1 MPPSL
6 LEQAKG
12 GDAAAIAALMNQALQ
27 SKGFTVQ
34 GDRQGDCLQ
43 LWLTAQTLPPQAAT
57 VDYVRRGIA
66 RLQVAALGVLQ
77 IYGEQ
82 ADQQQPGWGVQID
95 LRRATAEVIQLALGS
110 EPAPPPEALIEAP
123 IEAPEERIEE
133 PVSETESAAE
143 PTPSGS
149 APGSIDYA
157 YALLGLDPGD
167 SLQKVEGTYFKLKA
181 LALREGDRPKVE
193 ELKKAF
199 HQLKEHIENPP
210 VIKPEATATPQP
222 PPSIDEDES
231 LSPVER
237 VELILKRQGVA
248 AQVSTQESQLYISW
262 LAVRV
267 INPEDAAHQVHGLLT
282 QQTLTK
288 MGFHGIETLV
298 ISGLSRDHA
307 VVWQK
312 TLSLAK

>member
-27 SKGFTVQ
+27 SKGVTVQ

-43 LWLTAQTLPPQAAT
+43 LWLTAPTLPPQPAT

-66 RLQVAALGVLQ
+66 RLQVASLGVLQ

-95 LRRATAEVIQLALGS
+95 LRRATAEVIQLDLTS
-110 EPAPPPEALIEAP
+110 EAAAP
-123 IEAPEERIEE
+123 IEAPVAPPIPE
-133 PVSETESAAE
+133 PVEPENAAASAAPE
-143 PTPSGS
+143 A

-157 YALLGLDPGD
+157 YALLGLAPGD
-167 SLQKVEGTYFKLKA
+167 SVQQVEGSYFKLKA
-181 LALREGDRPKVE
+181 LALREGDRPRVE

-210 VIKPEATATPQP
+210 VVKPAAADTPQAP
-222 PPSIDEDES
+222 PAIDQDES

-237 VELILKRQGVA
+237 IEVLLKQQGVA
-248 AQVSTQESQLYISW
+248 AQVSTQDSQLYISW

-267 INPEDAAHQVHGLLT
+267 INPEDAARQVHLLLT
-282 QQTLTK
+282 PQMLTK

-298 ISGLSRDHA
+298 ISGLSRDHT

-312 TLSLAK
+312 TLPVAK

>member
-27 SKGFTVQ
+27 SKGVTVQ

-95 LRRATAEVIQLALGS
+95 LRRATAQVIQLALNS
-110 EPAPPPEALIEAP
+110 EAAALP
-123 IEAPEERIEE
+123 LEEPIEE
-133 PVSETESAAE
+133 PIPEPGSAAE
-143 PTPSGS
+143 PTSPET

-167 SLQKVEGTYFKLKA
+167 SLQKVEDSYFKLKA
-181 LALREGDRPKVE
+181 LALREGDRPQVE

-210 VIKPEATATPQP
+210 AIKLAAAETPQT
-222 PPSIDEDES
+222 PPSIDQDES

-237 VELILKRQGVA
+237 IEVILKRQGVA
-248 AQVSTQESQLYISW
+248 AQVSTQDSQLYISW

-267 INPEDAAHQVHGLLT
+267 INPEDAARQVHGLLT

-312 TLSLAK
+312 TLPLAK

>member
-1 MPPSL
+1 MSPSL

-27 SKGFTVQ
+27 SKGVTVQ

-43 LWLTAQTLPPQAAT
+43 LWLTAPVLPPQAAT

-66 RLQVAALGVLQ
+66 RLQVASLGVLQ
-77 IYGEQ
+77 IYGDQ

-95 LRRATAEVIQLALGS
+95 LRRATAEVIQLDLMS
-110 EPAPPPEALIEAP
+110 EAAAP
-123 IEAPEERIEE
+123 IEAPVAPPISE
-133 PVSETESAAE
+133 PVAE
-143 PTPSGS
+143 PENAAASAPPES

-157 YALLGLDPGD
+157 YALLGLTPGD
-167 SLQKVEGTYFKLKA
+167 SLQQVEGSYFKLKA
-181 LALREGDRPKVE
+181 LALREGDRPRVE

-210 VIKPEATATPQP
+210 AIKPAAADTPQAS
-222 PPSIDEDES
+222 PSIDQDES
-231 LSPVER
+231 FTPVER
-237 VELILKRQGVA
+237 IEAILKRQGVV
-248 AQVSTQESQLYISW
+248 AQVSTQDSKLYISW

-267 INPEDAAHQVHGLLT
+267 INPEDAARQVHGLLT

-288 MGFHGIETLV
+288 MGFYGIETLV

-312 TLSLAK
+312 ILPLAK